1 MGFIFKL
8 GLIYFESNMHNDDIL
23 AHLSLSFLLYFHFG
37 LSQNKDAIIEVAY
50 ATKIQRA
57 LDIFTLDA

>member
-1 MGFIFKL
+1 
-8 GLIYFESNMHNDDIL
+8 MHNDDIL